1 VTVPLWIWGDSQLAT
16 LAILRAAPLPAG
28 APVPTFGIRRPAA
41 RTFDPA
47 LPYVMVANDG
57 ETGRTNADQTA
68 NVRVTVWAASAEQAR
83 LLAAWARAVLL
94 ASHGDGTHV
103 RHYSRQTG
111 MLPTTDPDTGNPICS
126 FTVAAR
132 LRPIPLSTQE

>member
-1 VTVPLWIWGDSQLAT
+1 MTLWIWGDSQIGALE
-16 LAILRAAPLPAG
+16 ILRTAPLPVGPPA
-28 APVPTFGIRRPAA
+28 PTFGIRRPKD

-68 NVRVTVWAASAEQAR
+68 SVRVTVWAATAEQVR
-83 LLAAWARAVLL
+83 QLAAWARATLL
-94 ASHGDGTHV
+94 ASTGDGEHV
-103 RHYSRQTG
+103 RHFSRQTG
-111 MLPTTDPDTGNPICS
+111 MLPTTDPDSGNPICS

-132 LRPIPLSTQE
+132 LRPIQLSTQE